1 MNTAARTWTIVE
13 LLRWGTDYFAARDV
27 DSPRLSVELLLCHVT
42 GLQRIDLY
50 VQHDKPLA
58 DAELVDLRSMIK
70 RRAKGEPLQYILG
83 SVEFLGCTIAVETG
97 VLIPRPETEFIVD
110 DLCKRLESNKD
121 RRLRI
126 LDIGCG
132 SGCISV
138 ALARAYPLARVLALD
153 VSEQAL
159 SIAERN
165 AVTNKVENVVF
176 RKCDILSQMPRIQA
190 PFDVIVSNPPYIAH
204 REVAQLQREVRDYE
218 PLNALTDHEDGLS
231 FYRRFAEIFPQ
242 MLAPEGLFCL
252 EFADGASGELAEMF
266 TKAGYTCDV
275 LRDLR
280 DEPKALLGS
289 RAANTRPSNELGG
302 MT

>member
-1 MNTAARTWTIVE
+1 MTAPARTWTIVDM
-13 LLRWGTDYFAARDV
+13 LQWGTDYFAAREV

-50 VQHDKPLA
+50 VQHDKPLT
-58 DAELVDLRSMIK
+58 DVELSVLRSMIK

-83 SVEFLGCTIAVETG
+83 SVEFMGCTIGVEAG

-110 DLCKRLESNKD
+110 DLC
-121 RRLRI
+121 RRMQGLGARELRV
-126 LDIGCG
+126 LDIGSG
-132 SGCISV
+132 SGCIAI
-138 ALARAYPLARVLALD
+138 ALARVFPSARILALD

-165 AVTNKVENVVF
+165 AVTNKVENIVF
-176 RKCDILSQMPRIQA
+176 RKCDILSQLPRIQA
-190 PFDVIVSNPPYIAH
+190 PFDVIVSNPPYIADC
-204 REVAQLQREVRDYE
+204 EVAQLQREVRDYE
-218 PLNALTDHEDGLS
+218 PLNALTDNKDGLS
-231 FYRRFAEIFPQ
+231 FYRRFAEIFPR
-242 MLAPEGLFCL
+242 MLAPQGLFCL
-252 EFADGASGELAEMF
+252 EFADGASEELTGMF
-266 TKAGYTCDV
+266 TKAGYRCEV

-289 RAANTRPSNELGG
+289 RQANTRPSNELGG